1 MLFLQHTT
9 GVLETYS
16 DGKEKVTVRVYA
28 VGMAADNRDWYRD
41 WWRMKMGYTEKS
53 AFRMSE
59 TQRQANERQRAWWR
73 LGAKLVSVVVLV
85 VVVLMLGIRAL
96 L

>member
-1 MLFLQHTT
+1 MWFLQHTT

-16 DGKEKVTVRVYA
+16 DGKEKVTVRTYA
-28 VGMAADNRDWYRD
+28 VDMSADNRDWYRD
-41 WWRMKMGYTEKS
+41 WWRKKTGYTEKA

-59 TQRQANERQRAWWR
+59 TQRQNNERQRAWWR
-73 LGAKLVSVVVLV
+73 LGVKLVAVVVLTVAV
-85 VVVLMLGIRAL
+85 VEGLKWL

>member
-1 MLFLQHTT
+1 M

-16 DGKEKVTVRVYA
+16 DRKEKVTARVYP
-28 VGMAADNRDWYRD
+28 VGMSADNRDWYRD
-41 WWRMKMGYTEKS
+41 WWRKKTGYTEKA

-59 TQRQANERQRAWWR
+59 TQRQKKERQRAWWR
-73 LGAKLVSVVVLV
+73 LGVKLVACVVLITAV
-85 VVVLMLGIRAL
+85 VKGLHWL